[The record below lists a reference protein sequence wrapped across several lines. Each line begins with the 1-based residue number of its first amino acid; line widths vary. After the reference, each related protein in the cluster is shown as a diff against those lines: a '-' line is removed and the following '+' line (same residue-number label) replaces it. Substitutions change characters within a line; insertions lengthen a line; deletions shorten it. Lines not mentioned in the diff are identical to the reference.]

1 MTHASLFSGIGGF
14 DLAAEWA
21 GWTNVFNC
29 EIDPFCRRVLAY
41 HFPKALQYEDIKT
54 TDFRPLRG
62 GWMSSRED
70 SHASPS
76 ASQESERELTIT
88 ATSGRRCCEQ
98 YASLPLVGSW
108 AKMFSGLL
116 IGRTDWYSSRCALIW
131 RMRATRY
138 SRILFRL
145 VPSMRPTEETAC
157 GSSPTVGM
165 LKTPSVMDSFE
176 TLSFAKPNPTSG
188 YSGCLAQEIANG
200 YAVKRGLM
208 LPTVVTQG
216 LKYCNEKG
224 QSAFVPTALLPTP
237 TTNDSTN
244 SSIPPSQ
251 IKRDNLSGAYLR
263 GMLPTPR
270 SQGEECYKTR
280 AERKGHECA
289 MSYLESNIQYQT
301 GSDSQLNPL
310 FVAEMMGFPPD
321 WTLVPFQDG
330 NSLTEGGE

>member
-1 MTHASLFSGIGGF
+1 
-14 DLAAEWA
+14 
-21 GWTNVFNC
+21 
-29 EIDPFCRRVLAY
+29 
-41 HFPKALQYEDIKT
+41 
-54 TDFRPLRG
+54 
-62 GWMSSRED
+62 MSSRED
-70 SHASPS
+70 SPANHS
-76 ASQESERELTIT
+76 ASQASERELTIT
-88 ATSGRRCCEQ
+88 ATSGRKCCEQ

-116 IGRTDWYSSRCALIW
+116 IGRTDWCSSRCALIW

-145 VPSMRPTEETAC
+145 VPSMRPTEETEC
-157 GSSPTVGM
+157 GSSHTVGM
-165 LKTPSVMDSFE
+165 LKTPSAMDSSE
-176 TLSFAKPNPTSG
+176 TLSCAKPNPVSG
-188 YSGCLAQEIANG
+188 NSGCLAQEIANG

-224 QSAFVPTALLPTP
+224 QSAFVPPMLLPTP
-237 TTNDSTN
+237 NAIEGEKGTSKFN
-244 SSIPPSQ
+244 PKSQ
-251 IKRDNLSGAYLR
+251 NGKGLTALAKNGL
-263 GMLPTPR
+263 LPTPR

-289 MSYLESNIQYQT
+289 MSYLESNVQFQI

-310 FVAEMMGFPPD
+310 FVAEMMGFPYD
-321 WTLVPFQDG
+321 WTLVPFLDG

>member
-29 EIDPFCRRVLAY
+29 EIDPFCRRVLSF
-41 HFPKALQYEDIKT
+41 HFPNAIQYEDIKT
-54 TDFRPLRG
+54 TDFRPFRGG
-62 GWMSSRED
+62 GWMSSREV
-70 SHASPS
+70 SHANRS

-98 YASLPLVGSW
+98 YASLSLVGSW
-108 AKMFSGLL
+108 AKMFSELL

-131 RMRATRY
+131 RMKATRC

-145 VPSMRPTEETAC
+145 VPSMLPTEEIEC

-165 LKTPSVMDSFE
+165 LKTPSVMDSSE
-176 TLSFAKPNPTSG
+176 TLSCAKPNPTSG
-188 YSGCLAQEIANG
+188 NSGCLAQEIVNG
-200 YAVKRGLM
+200 YVAKRGLM

-224 QSAFVPTALLPTP
+224 QSAFVPPVLLPTP
-237 TTNDSTN
+237 TTNDSAN
-244 SSIPPSQ
+244 SSIHPSQ
-251 IKRDNLSGAYLR
+251 ITRDNLAGAFLR

-270 SQGEECYKTR
+270 SQGEEGYKTR

-289 MSYLESNIQYQT
+289 MSYLESNIQYQL

-321 WTLVPFQDG
+321 WTALPF
-330 NSLTEGGE
+330 LAGEEKA